1 MLTTPYAQEVWNII
15 SILPVSS
22 DMKSKIDEVKNW
34 ETFLQGGIYKELYL
48 LRIIETMRLEEWER
62 FIDNNGVKSI
72 TNKLNSNINQEID
85 IEFLKSLTDI
95 LFKCI
100 CSEKKDPR
108 LFAPETLNQISLQLI
123 ELLNKLIIY
132 SIKVKDDGED
142 VLNRK

>member
-1 MLTTPYAQEVWNII
+1 MKKYLNKHLELFLEMLTTPYAQEVWNII

-85 IEFLKSLTDI
+85 IEFLKSLTDT

-108 LFAPETLNQISLQLI
+108 LFAP
-123 ELLNKLIIY
+123 
-132 SIKVKDDGED
+132 
-142 VLNRK
+142 